1 MLHEL
6 LVEAADWPRVTQCAR
21 TVPVLLHVFFNT
33 IVTVK
38 RFDILYKFVASVLA
52 VLQFTIC
59 ILLKKYVARLFQ
71 IADEKLLAHLILVML
86 ERSSLLLN
94 IPAYIKEIHRYTETL
109 KRCRL
114 PHSHPHLLT
123 HSLQP
128 LLTVSAG
135 CSAATC

>member
-1 MLHEL
+1 M
-6 LVEAADWPRVTQCAR
+6 
-21 TVPVLLHVFFNT
+21 LLHVFFNT

-52 VLQFTIC
+52 VLQFTIYT
-59 ILLKKYVARLFQ
+59 LLKKYVARLFQ

-109 KRCRL
+109 KRCWL
-114 PHSHPHLLT
+114 PHSHLHLLT